1 MPTLTYN
8 KNGWKVIDLRY
19 LTYYEKQ
26 RYISYFMNHKEYIWM
41 EFPKDNVIK
50 WRKLKNEKIKIM
62 VN

>member
-26 RYISYFMNHKEYIWM
+26 SYITIHNSV
-41 EFPKDNVIK
+41 DNYAG
-50 WRKLKNEKIKIM
+50 RL
-62 VN
+62 

>member
-26 RYISYFMNHKEYIWM
+26 SYIYYFMSHKEYIWM
-41 EFPKDNVIK
+41 ECPKDNVIK
-50 WRKLKNEKIKIM
+50 WRKLKND
-62 VN
+62 